1 MAPMD
6 AHCQIKQHWLE
17 FSSRSLLRRW
27 RHTPHRI
34 ADIVGHQQ
42 RALLVDLDADRPSLR
57 LAIAV
62 EETGQHFLRRTR
74 WLAIGERHEDHTV
87 AGARLAIP
95 RAVLADESTAGHFR
109 RKQMAGVEG
118 QSERSRV

>member
-27 RHTPHRI
+27 SHTPHRV
-34 ADIVGHQQ
+34 ADVVGHQQ
-42 RALLVDLDADRPSLR
+42 RALLVDLDADRPPLR

-62 EETGQHFLRRTR
+62 EETGQHVLR
-74 WLAIGERHEDHTV
+74 LAGGLAVGERHEDHLV

-95 RAVLADESTAGHFR
+95 RTVLADESAAGHL
-109 RKQMAGVEG
+109 
-118 QSERSRV
+118 